1 MAKEKLITRTISVST
16 IEATFLDIETA
27 DVRKVNIDIP
37 EIGNIRD
44 PHAYIESNYA
54 ILAEK
59 LVTFKFL
66 KTESRLYGITMQHFL
81 ENAELLNITED

>member
-1 MAKEKLITRTISVST
+1 MRKEKLITRTVSVST

-27 DVRKVNIDIP
+27 EVRKVDIDIP
-37 EIGNIRD
+37 EIGTIRNL
-44 PHAYIESNYA
+44 HVYIETNYA

-81 ENAELLNITED
+81 ENAELLNITEG

>member
-1 MAKEKLITRTISVST
+1 MSKEKLITRTISVST

-27 DVRKVNIDIP
+27 EVRKVDIDIP
-37 EIGNIRD
+37 EFGTIRN
-44 PHAYIESNYA
+44 PHAYIETNYA

-66 KTESRLYGITMQHFL
+66 NTESRLYGITLQHFL
-81 ENAELLNITED
+81 ENAELLNITEG

>member
-27 DVRKVNIDIP
+27 EVRKVDIDIP
-37 EIGNIRD
+37 EIGNIRN

-54 ILAEK
+54 ILTEK

-66 KTESRLYGITMQHFL
+66 KTEFRLYGITLQHFL
-81 ENAELLNITED
+81 ENAELLNIMEG